1 MDEARIARLEK
12 KYGRKE
18 AVMPGPGREA
28 EPGAGSGRPAP
39 GPGPK
44 PGQGHG
50 HKGARMPVTKPQN
63 AGKTIRRLFSYIGK
77 DKWKLVIVIF
87 CIVISTI
94 ANLAGS
100 YMLRPVINT
109 LVSEDGSK
117 ETLLRSLIKM
127 GAIFAVGIIAQ
138 YLQLRIIIS
147 VSQNALKKLRDE
159 LFCKIEKLPVK
170 FYDTNNHGDIMSRF
184 TNDVDA
190 VGEMLNNTVAQVI
203 SGAINIVGT
212 FALMVYTNIYLT
224 IITIVTVPLMIRAGG
239 AVAGRSR
246 KYYKQ
251 QQAALGTLNGY
262 IEETVTGQKVVKV
275 FCHEEIAEEEFSY
288 LNDDLCKKQI
298 NAQFFGGIMGPV
310 MGNLSQVSYSLTAC
324 IGGILCVLKGFDLG
338 GLTIFVNYSRQF
350 SRPINE
356 ISMQVNT
363 IFSALAGAERV
374 FDVMDREPETADA
387 PGAVEIVEKD
397 GRFFYQIPEASGS
410 SADVGSVSSGG
421 GDAGRAGSVG
431 VDDSSYVN
439 LNGTEMK
446 GAVTVEHVTF
456 GYVPNKT
463 VLQDISLY
471 AKPGQKIAF
480 VGSTG
485 AGKTTITNLI
495 NRFYDIDEGRIL
507 IDGIDIKDIKRD
519 DLRKCIAM
527 VLQDTHLFT
536 GTVRENIRYGRLDA
550 TDAEVEEAARMA
562 SAHSFIMRLEHGYD
576 TMLEGDGANLS
587 QGQRQ
592 LLNIARASISKA
604 PILILDEATS
614 SVDTRTEKHIEHGMD
629 RLMAHRTTLVIAHR
643 LSTVRNA
650 NAIMVLEN
658 GEIIER
664 GDHDDL
670 LALHGR
676 YYNLYTGLC
685 ELA

>member
-1 MDEARIARLEK
+1 MDSVRLERLEK
-12 KYGRKE
+12 KYGRKN
-18 AVMPGPGREA
+18 P
-28 EPGAGSGRPAP
+28 AGLEIRKGP
-39 GPGPK
+39 GPGPGG
-44 PGQGHG
+44 PGPRGR
-50 HKGARMPVTKPQN
+50 GAGMPMAKPQN
-63 AGKTIRRLFSYIGK
+63 AGKTIGRLFSYIGE
-77 DKWKLVIVIF
+77 DKWKLVIFIF
-87 CIVISTI
+87 CIVFYTV

-100 YMLRPVINT
+100 YLLRPIINN
-109 LVSEDGSK
+109 LVSEEGSRT
-117 ETLLRSLIKM
+117 TLLNSLLLM
-127 GAIFAVGIIAQ
+127 GCIYAVGIVAQ
-138 YLQLRIIIS
+138 YLQSRIIIS
-147 VSQNALKKLRDE
+147 VSQNALQKLRDD
-159 LFCKIEKLPVK
+159 LFRKLEKLPVR

-190 VGEMLNNTVAQVI
+190 VGEMLNNTINQLI

-212 FALMVYTNIYLT
+212 FALMVYTNIWLT
-224 IITIVTVPLMIRAGG
+224 LITIVMVPLMIRAGK

-298 NAQFFGGIMGPV
+298 SAQFFGGIMGPV

-374 FDVMDREPETADA
+374 FDVMDREPEPADDA
-387 PGAVEIVEKD
+387 EAVTIVEKD
-397 GRFFYQIPEASGS
+397 GRLFYQVPTS
-410 SADVGSVSSGG
+410 SQAYADK
-421 GDAGRAGSVG
+421 
-431 VDDSSYVN
+431 
-439 LNGTEMK
+439 NGTEVK
-446 GAVTVEHVTF
+446 GAVTVEHITF
-456 GYVPNKT
+456 GYVPEKIILKD
-463 VLQDISLY
+463 VSLY

-495 NRFYDIDEGRIL
+495 NRFYDIEDGRIL
-507 IDGIDIKDIKRD
+507 IDGIEIKDIRRD
-519 DLRKCIAM
+519 DLRKNIAM

-550 TDAEVEEAARMA
+550 TDAEVEAAARMA

-629 RLMAHRTTLVIAHR
+629 RLMASRTTLVIAHR

-670 LALHGR
+670 LAMRGR
-676 YYNLYTGLC
+676 YYNLYTGLS